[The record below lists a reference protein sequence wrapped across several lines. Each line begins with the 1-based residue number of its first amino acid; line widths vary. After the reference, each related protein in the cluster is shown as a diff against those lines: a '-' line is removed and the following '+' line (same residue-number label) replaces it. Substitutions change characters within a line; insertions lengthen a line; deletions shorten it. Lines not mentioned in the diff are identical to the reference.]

1 MNVSEFERTKPR
13 KTYKA
18 IRDLEEELAAILDFG
33 KREVDTLY
41 IIEKIEGIKTLFLAG
56 E

>member
-13 KTYKA
+13 KTYRA
-18 IRDLEEELAAILDFG
+18 MTDLIDELHSILEFG

-41 IIEKIEGIKTLFLAG
+41 IAERLENIKKLFLAG